1 MQSQSSNDYSFF
13 SGLKNDKYTSVEST
27 CGRNDQIST
36 ILLLESC
43 IISRNLDSFP
53 PFPML
58 FPVSLKRD
66 GVFSA
71 ELIEKKDIL
80 SEGNKNSS
88 DSSSTLT
95 SSSTL
100 FKFGNITKDTLG
112 FACS

>member
-1 MQSQSSNDYSFF
+1 
-13 SGLKNDKYTSVEST
+13 
-27 CGRNDQIST
+27 
-36 ILLLESC
+36 
-43 IISRNLDSFP
+43 
-53 PFPML
+53 ML

-100 FKFGNITKDTLG
+100 FNFGNITKDTLG